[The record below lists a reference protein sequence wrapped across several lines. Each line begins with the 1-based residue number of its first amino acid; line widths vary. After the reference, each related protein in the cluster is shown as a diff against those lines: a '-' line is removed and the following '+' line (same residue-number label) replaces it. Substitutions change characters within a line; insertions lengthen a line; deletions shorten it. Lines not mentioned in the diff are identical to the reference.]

1 MLLDRPLSIETLL
14 DNEAQ
19 RRLITPTL
27 SLIANIASSH
37 TGGVRLLVKGDCGSG
52 KTTCLRMLESF
63 YRDYCAYP
71 VVFTDRWQGTTPL
84 TDILLKLGELQGLNP
99 LTKTKLRQI
108 LRPMLTHSVLLSETF
123 LSNLFLPNNHTVED
137 AIRVVEDQTERLTAE
152 GRKVVGILRGI
163 ISEVRADYE
172 ASKTLSVYKKWL
184 QYLLDLPVVE
194 KQKRL
199 LVLILDNIDG
209 GRYIDVIEAIN
220 THFDAEGVL
229 VVAAVND
236 AELGPT
242 GVMLLER
249 GFQLSVELSRT
260 SLSDLH
266 LTGIRACVTPKQ
278 LAHIRAVLSS
288 LDPLPHRKWIRLLD
302 RLEQEVISGMGKE
315 HEAFEKVFFVS
326 AVKEL
331 FPRLEVFSR
340 QFPGL
345 LDKLYAAATDSPA
358 YPALARAIE
367 IAQSDT
373 TYFQF
378 PAEAF
383 KRLKDT

>member
-27 SLIANIASSH
+27 SLLADIALSH
-37 TGGVRLLVKGDCGSG
+37 TGGVRLLVKGDWGSG
-52 KTTCLRMLESF
+52 KTTCLRVLESF

-71 VVFTDRWQGTTPL
+71 VVFTDRWQEATPL
-84 TDILLKLGELQGLNP
+84 ADIFLKLGELQGLNP

-123 LSNLFLPNNHTVED
+123 LTALISPNNHTAED
-137 AIRVVEDQTERLTAE
+137 AIRVVEDQVERFTTE
-152 GRKVVGILRGI
+152 GRKITGILRGI

-209 GRYIDVIEAIN
+209 SRYVDVIEAIN
-220 THFDAEGVL
+220 THFNADGVL

-242 GVMLLER
+242 GVMSLER
-249 GFQLSVELSRT
+249 GFQLSVELPRT
-260 SLSDLH
+260 TLSDLH
-266 LTGIRACVTPKQ
+266 LTGIRARVTPKQ
-278 LAHIRAVLSS
+278 LEHIRAVLSS

-302 RLEQEVISGMGKE
+302 RLEQEVTSGMGKE
-315 HEAFEKVFFVS
+315 QKAFEQVFFVS

-345 LDKLYAAATDSPA
+345 LDALYAAATDSPA
-358 YPALARAIE
+358 YPALVRAIE

-383 KRLKDT
+383 KRLKA